1 MDVDHGDWAIDALA
15 HLGADPAVVA
25 NAAKR
30 AADAWWEFL
39 DEREADAPVGAGSCA
54 N

>member
-1 MDVDHGDWAIDALA
+1 MDVDHSDWAIDALA